1 MYSAGSLTNSFISL
15 SSSPPDLGVLRHLG
29 KWVTE
34 FLMNCLVIVSLHTVS
49 LVTLLCSRG
58 YISDAIPLWPYLSYL
73 WLITSDSAYSE
84 KQVD

>member
-15 SSSPPDLGVLRHLG
+15 SSSPPDLRVLRHLG

-49 LVTLLCSRG
+49 LVTLLCSG
-58 YISDAIPLWPYLSYL
+58 YISDAISLWHYSSYL

-84 KQVD
+84 RPVD